1 MRIKESIVRT
11 LIEKAQDFSKTELK
25 NLLHIDNEGLEEFEN
40 AINELK
46 KENIIFIKQNK
57 KIGIHN
63 DLKDKIFIGKFLI
76 HNKGYGF
83 AIKINPAEKND
94 KIRELFIPPSKIENA
109 MNEDII
115 IAKIS
120 NIDTSDNTKCE
131 GEVVSILERGIT
143 TLVGTY
149 IPSENFG
156 FVIADSSKIKK
167 DIYIPLDGANGA
179 KAYDKVIVK
188 ITKYPVGDRKA
199 EGIIEEVIGFKFD
212 KGVDLQSIIAEYGL
226 RDVFPRKVIQQV
238 EKLSPP
244 VEEDLKYRKDLT
256 DKIIYTIDGED
267 SKDLDD
273 AISLEMNDDGTYKLG
288 VHIADVTHYV
298 KEGTPL
304 DKEALER
311 GTSVYLINKV
321 LPMLPKKLSNGLCS
335 LNKNELKLTLSV
347 FMNINKKGDVI
358 HHEICESY
366 IKSKARL
373 CYKEVTKFI
382 EGTGDLDV
390 PDGVKESLMLA
401 KDLAKIL
408 EKKRIKRGALEFNFT
423 ESHIELDDNDVP
435 IKIEGYERGISNDI
449 IEEFM
454 VITNEVVAE
463 HFFSLDLPFV
473 YRIHEKP
480 KQERI
485 EVFTDFIRKLGYE
498 IPTDMSPKALQDIL
512 LESKGK
518 AGEEAINLLLLQSMQ
533 QARYSPVEMG
543 HFGLGAEY
551 YSHFTSP
558 IRRYPDLQIHRII
571 KEYLHNR
578 ISNTR
583 KANLIKIV
591 DFSSKLSSKR
601 ERQAQNAEL
610 EFDAYKKAE
619 YMSTRLNEEF
629 EGIVI
634 GINKSGCKLL
644 LDSTIEG
651 FLPLS
656 KIGYDK
662 FALMKDNCMLLG
674 VNTNKSIFIGDR
686 LKVKVSEVNLEVK
699 QIVFELLDFV
709 NSQEINLLDDEK

>member
-11 LIEKAQDFSKTELK
+11 LVESGQSISKVELK
-25 NLLHIDNEGLEEFEN
+25 TLLNVNNETLNEFEN
-40 AINELK
+40 SLNELR

-57 KIGIHN
+57 KISIHK
-63 DLKDKIFIGKFLI
+63 DLKDKLFIGKFLI

-83 AIKINPAEKND
+83 VIKINPAEQND
-94 KIRELFIPPSKIENA
+94 KIRELFIPPSKINTA
-109 MNEDII
+109 MHEDII

-120 NIDTSDNTKCE
+120 DVNVSNDNKYE
-131 GEVVSILERGIT
+131 GEVVSILERAVTIV
-143 TLVGTY
+143 VGTY

-156 FVIADSSKIKK
+156 FVVADSSKIKK
-167 DIYIPLDGANGA
+167 DIYIPIDGANGA
-179 KAYDKVIVK
+179 NAYDKVIVR
-188 ITKYPVGDRKA
+188 ITKYPSGDRKA
-199 EGIIEEVIGFKFD
+199 EGVVEEVIGFKFD

-226 RDVFPRKVIQQV
+226 RDVFPRKVIQQI
-238 EKLSPP
+238 ERLSPP

-335 LNKNELKLTLSV
+335 LNKDELKLTLSV
-347 FMNINKKGDVI
+347 FMDINKKGQVI
-358 HHEICESY
+358 NYEIYESY

-390 PDGVKESLMLA
+390 PDSVKKSLMLA

-423 ESHIELDDNDVP
+423 ESYIELDENNVP
-435 IKIEGYERGISNDI
+435 IKIEGYERGMSNDI

-454 VITNEVVAE
+454 IVTNETVAE

-485 EVFTDFIRKLGYE
+485 EVFMSFIKKLGYE
-498 IPTDMSPKALQDIL
+498 IPVDMSPKALQEIL
-512 LESKGK
+512 IKSKGK
-518 AGEEAINLLLLQSMQ
+518 PGEEAINLLLLQSMQ
-533 QARYSPVEMG
+533 QAKYSPVEMG
-543 HFGLGAEY
+543 HFGLGAKY

-571 KEYLHNR
+571 KEHLHNR

-610 EFDAYKKAE
+610 DFDAYKKAE
-619 YMSTRLNEEF
+619 YMSSRLNEEF
-629 EGIVI
+629 EGIII
-634 GINKSGCKLL
+634 GINKSGCKIL
-644 LDSTIEG
+644 LDNTIEG
-651 FLPLS
+651 FLPLT
-656 KIGYDK
+656 KIDYDEFGLIK
-662 FALMKDNCMLLG
+662 ENCMLLG
-674 VNTNKSIFIGDR
+674 INTNKSIFIGDR

-699 QIVFELLDFV
+699 QIIFELLDFV
-709 NSQEINLLDDEK
+709 TSQEINLLDDDK

>member
-11 LIEKAQDFSKTELK
+11 LVESGQNLSKVELK
-25 NLLHIDNEGLEEFEN
+25 NLLNINDESLDEFEN
-40 AINELK
+40 SLNELR

-57 KIGIHN
+57 KISIHK
-63 DLKDKIFIGKFLI
+63 DLQDKLFIGKFLI

-83 AIKINPAEKND
+83 VIKINPAEQQD
-94 KIRELFIPPSKIENA
+94 KIKELFIPPSKINTA
-109 MNEDII
+109 MHEDII

-120 NIDTSDNTKCE
+120 NVNNADNEKCE
-131 GEVVSILERGIT
+131 GEVISILERAT
-143 TLVGTY
+143 TIVVGTY

-167 DIYIPLDGANGA
+167 DIYIPSDGANGA

-188 ITKYPVGDRKA
+188 ITKYPYGDRKA
-199 EGIIEEVIGFKFD
+199 EGVIEEVIGFKFD
-212 KGVDLQSIIAEYGL
+212 KGVDLQSIIVEYGL
-226 RDVFPRKVIQQV
+226 KDVFPRKVIQQV
-238 EKLSPP
+238 ERLSPP
-244 VEEDLKYRKDLT
+244 LEEDLKYRKDLT
-256 DKIIYTIDGED
+256 EKTIYTIDGED

-273 AISLEMNDDGTYKLG
+273 AISLEMNDDGTYRLG

-335 LNKNELKLTLSV
+335 LNKDELKLTLSV
-347 FMNINKKGDVI
+347 FMDINKKGEVI
-358 HHEICESY
+358 NHEIYESY

-390 PDGVKESLMLA
+390 PDSVKESLLIA

-408 EKKRIKRGALEFNFT
+408 ENKRIKRGALEFNFT
-423 ESHIELDDNDVP
+423 ESHIELDENDVP

-454 VITNEVVAE
+454 VVTNETVAE

-485 EVFTDFIRKLGYE
+485 EVFMSFIKKLGYE
-498 IPTDMSPKALQDIL
+498 IPVDMSPKALQKIL
-512 LESKGK
+512 IESKGK
-518 AGEEAINLLLLQSMQ
+518 PGEEAINLLLLQSMQ
-533 QARYSPVEMG
+533 QAKYSPVELG

-571 KEYLHNR
+571 KEYLHKK

-610 EFDAYKKAE
+610 DFDAYKKAE

-634 GINKSGCKLL
+634 GINKSGCKIL
-644 LDSTIEG
+644 LDNTIEG

-656 KIGYDK
+656 KINYDK
-662 FALMKDNCMLLG
+662 FGLMKENCMLLG
-674 VNTNKSIFIGDR
+674 INTNKSIFIGDR
-686 LKVKVSEVNLEVK
+686 MKVKVSEVNLEVK
-699 QIVFELLDFV
+699 QIVFELLDFI
-709 NSQEINLLDDEK
+709 NSQEINLLDDDK